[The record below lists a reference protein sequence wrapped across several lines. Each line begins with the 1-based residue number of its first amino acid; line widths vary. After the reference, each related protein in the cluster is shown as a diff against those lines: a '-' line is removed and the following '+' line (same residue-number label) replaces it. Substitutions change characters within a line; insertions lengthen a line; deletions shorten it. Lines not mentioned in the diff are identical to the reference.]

1 MSVNLLLPN
10 NRWPGH
16 RIYFFLLVFIGT
28 SLPLSKFTI
37 TIGFV
42 LLAVN
47 WIVEGDFAR
56 KIHILKE
63 RKSIIAIIS
72 LYLLHLVGLLYTSD
86 FEFALRDIKI
96 KLPVL
101 LLPLIIGTSG
111 MLSKKELR
119 ILLLFF
125 TAAVFAGAVV
135 TLLVLFGIAGTEI
148 TDPRDAS
155 ILIYHIRFSLL
166 MNIAI
171 FAAVYLYIE
180 ASNKNIYLLT
190 GLLIYILFILA
201 TMMLLQVFS
210 GLVTFAA
217 TAFVLSLV
225 LIARLKK
232 TWLKTAIIILI
243 MVGIT
248 GSVYY
253 VYREVMHFY
262 DIEEYDPETIVK
274 YTQQGNEYAHDFDN
288 PFVENGNRVGLFVA
302 RDEMRREWNHRASL
316 PFDSTGPKGFRVEHT
331 LVRYL
336 TSLGLKKDSAGVA
349 ALSESDIKAVE
360 SGIAN
365 HIYTTEKGLR
375 PRIYTTIWEI
385 DRYRQGF
392 TPNGHSITQRVE
404 FLKGAFYIIR
414 HNFWT
419 GVGTGDLQVA
429 YNQYYT
435 DTNSQLYKS
444 NQRRAHNQ
452 YITFFIAFGIFGF
465 LWALFA
471 LFYPVFYEGKY
482 NDYLFMVF
490 FITGFLSMLNE
501 DTLET
506 HAGASFFMYFY
517 ALFLFGANAFKL
529 INAKHDEQQKNT
541 FFEESH

>member
-1 MSVNLLLPN
+1 VNLFAEN
-10 NRWPGH
+10 KKWPGD
-16 RIYFFLLVFIGT
+16 RIYFLVLVFIAA

-56 KIHILKE
+56 KIRVLKA
-63 RKSIIAIIS
+63 RKSILVIIS
-72 LYLLHLVGLLYTSD
+72 LYLLHLIGLLYTSD
-86 FEFALRDIKI
+86 FTFALRDIKI
-96 KLPVL
+96 KLPIL
-101 LLPLIIGTSG
+101 FLPLIIGTSAT
-111 MLSKKELR
+111 LTARQLR
-119 ILLLFF
+119 ILLTFF
-125 TAAVFAGAVV
+125 AAAVFTGAVI
-135 TLLVLFGIAGTEI
+135 TLLVLFGVGGKEI
-148 TDPRDAS
+148 TDPREAS
-155 ILIYHIRFSLL
+155 VLIYHIRFSLL
-166 MNIAI
+166 MNIGI
-171 FAAVYLYIE
+171 FAAIYLYI
-180 ASNKNIYLLT
+180 SNSGKNLFQLG
-190 GLLIYILFILA
+190 GLALYVIFILM
-201 TMMLLQVFS
+201 TMMMLQVFS
-210 GLVTFAA
+210 GLATFAA
-217 TAFVLSLV
+217 TAFFLSLV
-225 LIARLKK
+225 MVIRLKNL
-232 TWLKTAIIILI
+232 WLKMAII
-243 MVGIT
+243 MVVIT
-248 GSVYY
+248 GLSGSI
-253 VYREVMHFY
+253 FY
-262 DIEEYDPETIVK
+262 MLTQIKDFYNIEEHNPATIEK
-274 YTQQGNEYAHDFDN
+274 YTAQGNPYIHNFDD
-288 PFVENGNRVGLFVA
+288 PFVENGYRVGLFVS
-302 RDEMRREWNHRASL
+302 RNEMRRAWNQRSAIA
-316 PFDSTGPKGFRVEHT
+316 FDSIDLKGFKVEYT
-331 LVRYL
+331 LTRYL
-336 TSLGLKKDSAGVA
+336 TSRGLRKDSTGVA
-349 ALSESDIKAVE
+349 ALTKTDIKAIE

-365 HIYTTEKGLR
+365 HIYVTQKGLK

-385 DRYRQGF
+385 DRYRHGF

-404 FLKGAFYIIR
+404 FLKGAFYIII

-529 INAKHDEQQKNT
+529 INAKHDEQQKNS